1 MHSDKTN
8 CITSSMAADDDDDRL
23 MMENNPTQKP
33 TNSFDTL
40 LNQLSLSV
48 KELEKV
54 NFQFLQLLEALS
66 SPAPCRPSFQ
76 NSVNN
81 QQQPTTCP
89 PS

>member
-1 MHSDKTN
+1 M
-8 CITSSMAADDDDDRL
+8 IG
-23 MMENNPTQKP
+23 NNLTQKP

-54 NFQFLQLLEALS
+54 NFQFLQLLETLS
-66 SPAPCRPSFQ
+66 SPAPCLPPFQ

-81 QQQPTTCP
+81 PQQPTTCP